1 MVDGNLS
8 PLQTNFFRTVNS
20 FRIATWICMIWW
32 ALRNI
37 FSFLQQYPFTRDF
50 AVAQSPLVATLHS
63 NNCMT
68 NFLHRE
74 RVDCPFPATHPPP
87 VDGSVK
93 PTSVA
98 CGSLQCFHYDWL
110 RKEQCFHNKFTCPWQ
125 LLICPVV
132 MVLTIIVFLVQPFS
146 LIRKNLKFSQINSI
160 IVRQLSSR

>member
-1 MVDGNLS
+1 MVGGNLS

-110 RKEQCFHNKFTCPWQ
+110 SQKRT
-125 LLICPVV
+125 
-132 MVLTIIVFLVQPFS
+132 M
-146 LIRKNLKFSQINSI
+146 FSQQIYLSMTVFTMSSGNGVNNNSF
-160 IVRQLSSR
+160 SGSTF